1 MSLSARIALRYL
13 FAKKSQNIINVISM
27 ISVLGV
33 VTGTL
38 ALLVVLSVF
47 NGLHGLI
54 GQLYGSFDPELKI
67 EAVVGKAFST
77 DSIPYDQLR
86 AHNAVLAVSEVVTDQ
101 ALIRYGRR
109 QMPCLIMGVDDNFSK
124 VCRIDSIMIEGS
136 FLLRNEHADF
146 GVLGFILSE
155 QMSVSLN
162 FVSPLGIY
170 VPRRKGQ
177 INLMD
182 PESGFKTDYV
192 MPSGIFAVKQME
204 YDSQYMI
211 ISVDKARKLLEYDGT
226 KVSYLA
232 VALKPKQSVDRA
244 AASLQKMLGPNYT
257 VKNKEMQ
264 HEAFYKMMKV
274 EKLMAF
280 LILSF
285 IMVIAAF
292 NVIGT
297 LSMLIYEKKE
307 SIFTLKSM
315 GASQQMVTRIFLLE
329 GWLIS
334 LTGVVAGLILG
345 GVLIVLQ
352 QHLGII
358 KFQGGSSFV
367 VDAYPIVLHLTD
379 VLLVFVTVSA
389 IGLLAAWYP
398 VKAIVHKY
406 YHASKDEQ

>member
-1 MSLSARIALRYL
+1 MSLPTHIALRYL

-27 ISVLGV
+27 ISVLGIM
-33 VTGTL
+33 TGTL

-54 GQLYGSFDPELKI
+54 GKLYGSFDPELKI
-67 EAVVGKAFST
+67 EAVEGKVFST
-77 DSIPYDQLR
+77 DSIPYRQLLDN
-86 AHNAVLAVSEVVTDQ
+86 NAILSISEVVTDQ

-109 QMPCLIMGVDDNFSK
+109 QMPCLVMGVDANFSK
-124 VCRIDSIMIEGS
+124 VCNIDSIMVEGAFS
-136 FLLRNEHADF
+136 LGNQHADF

-170 VPRRKGQ
+170 VPRRNAP
-177 INLMD
+177 INLLN
-182 PESGFKTDYV
+182 PESGFNSDYV
-192 MPSGIFAVKQME
+192 MPAGIFAVKQME

-211 ISVDKARKLLEYDGT
+211 IGIDKARKLLEYDAT

-232 VALKPKQSVDRA
+232 VALKNGQSVNKT
-244 AASLQKMLGPNYT
+244 AASIQKLIGPNFT

-315 GASQQMVTRIFLLE
+315 GASQRMVTRIFLIE
-329 GWLIS
+329 GWMIS
-334 LTGVVAGLILG
+334 LTGVVVGLLLG
-345 GVLIVLQ
+345 SLLIVVQ
-352 QHLGII
+352 QQFGII

-367 VDAYPIVLHLTD
+367 VDAYPIILNLGD
-379 VLLVFVTVSA
+379 ILLVFATVSA
-389 IGLLAAWYP
+389 IGLIAAWYP
-398 VKAIVHKY
+398 VKVIVRKY